1 MMKIFK
7 YKVMRN
13 DIGCFI
19 ECPKGIKIIRM
30 NHVNDG
36 FYKGDFVW
44 GIVDP
49 SHNNEVMQ
57 IDYVEND
64 LDSVPRSPR
73 LQLQVKEKQIV
84 RIQGTPI
91 LAKDDDGLLYLY
103 HYINPLE
110 KLAGTGWAKLTN
122 PVARQYKIVVYKTG
136 QEIDEPIEE
145 LEYIGLCRLWI
156 IQELGLYTFIHRKKE
171 LI

>member
-1 MMKIFK
+1 MKIFK
-7 YKVMRN
+7 YKVMLN
-13 DIGCFI
+13 DDGYFI
-19 ECPKGIKIIRM
+19 KCPKDIKIIRM
-30 NHVNDG
+30 NHVDDG

-49 SHNNEVMQ
+49 SHDNEVMQ
-57 IDYVEND
+57 IDYIESD

-73 LQLQVKEKQIV
+73 LQLQVKEKQVIP
-84 RIQGTPI
+84 IQGTPTF
-91 LAKDDDGLLYLY
+91 AKDDDGLLYLY
-103 HYINPLE
+103 WTLDIE
-110 KLAGTGWAKLTN
+110 KKDYT
-122 PVARQYKIVVYKTG
+122 IVVYKTG

-156 IQELGLYTFIHRKKE
+156 VQELGLYTFIHHKKE